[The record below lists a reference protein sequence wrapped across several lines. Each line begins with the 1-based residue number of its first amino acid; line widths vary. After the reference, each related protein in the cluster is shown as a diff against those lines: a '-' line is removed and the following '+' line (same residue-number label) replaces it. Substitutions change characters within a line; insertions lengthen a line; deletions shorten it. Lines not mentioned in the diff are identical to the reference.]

1 MKHRPEPDIIRLS
14 NISENRFLT
23 GQTEFGVENE
33 SSPQKTFS
41 SLLFSSLLFS
51 SLLFSSLLFS
61 SAARAAGEG
70 SGRGPYVQADLA
82 YAYEH
87 ITHDYP
93 EPAGAKKG
101 KISTVS
107 DYFRNI
113 RTHSI
118 HPRVSVG
125 YDFGGWRIAAD
136 YARYRK
142 WNDSKYSVS
151 IKELKENK
159 GENINVAQYL
169 KTENQ
174 ENGSF
179 HAVSSLGLSAVYDF
193 KLNDK
198 FKPYI
203 GARVA
208 YGHIR
213 HQHRSVEQETT
224 IVTTYLQSGKPSPI
238 IRGPTPK
245 PAHQES
251 NSIRRVGLGVIAGV
265 GFDITPNLT
274 LDAGYRYHNWGRLE
288 NTRFKTHEASLGVR
302 YRF

>member
-1 MKHRPEPDIIRLS
+1 MICIRS
-14 NISENRFLT
+14 TKN
-23 GQTEFGVENE
+23 
-33 SSPQKTFS
+33 
-41 SLLFSSLLFS
+41 FS

-61 SAARAAGEG
+61 SAAQAAGEG
-70 SGRGPYVQADLA
+70 NGRGPYVQADLA

-93 EPAGAKKG
+93 EPTGTKKD

-142 WNDSKYSVS
+142 WNNNKYSVN
-151 IKELKENK
+151 IKELLRNDNANFGGNK
-159 GENINVAQYL
+159 HLNIKTR
-169 KTENQ
+169 KTEHR
-174 ENGSF
+174 ENGTF
-179 HAVSSLGLSAVYDF
+179 HAVSSLGLSTVYDF
-193 KLNDK
+193 QISDK

-203 GARVA
+203 GVRVG
-208 YGHIR
+208 YGHVR
-213 HQHRSVEQETT
+213 HGIDSTKKTKNTLTAYPSAVGAAPTYYDDVDRGENQKNTYRQNRS
-224 IVTTYLQSGKPSPI
+224 S
-238 IRGPTPK
+238 
-245 PAHQES
+245 
-251 NSIRRVGLGVIAGV
+251 RRLGFGAMAGV
-265 GFDITPNLT
+265 GIDVAPGLT
-274 LDAGYRYHNWGRLE
+274 LDAGYRYHYWGRLE
-288 NTRFKTHEASLGVR
+288 NTRFKTHEASLGMR

>member
-1 MKHRPEPDIIRLS
+1 MRPTK
-14 NISENRFLT
+14 N
-23 GQTEFGVENE
+23 
-33 SSPQKTFS
+33 FS

-61 SAARAAGEG
+61 SAAQAAGEDG
-70 SGRGPYVQADLA
+70 GRGPYVQADLA

-93 EPAGAKKG
+93 EPTGAKKG
-101 KISTVS
+101 TTISTVS

-142 WNDSKYSVS
+142 WNNNKYSVD
-151 IKELKENK
+151 IKELGRNDKTSSGKKNHL
-159 GENINVAQYL
+159 NIQTQ
-169 KTENQ
+169 KTERQ
-174 ENGSF
+174 ENGTF
-179 HAVSSLGLSAVYDF
+179 HAVSSLGLSTIYDF
-193 KLNDK
+193 DTGSR

-203 GARVA
+203 GMRVA
-208 YGHIR
+208 YGHVR
-213 HQHRSVEQETT
+213 HQVRSVQQET
-224 IVTTYLQSGKPSPI
+224 IAVTTYPKEQNVAPSVI
-238 IRGPTPK
+238 TEAPTKK
-245 PAHQES
+245 PAHHES
-251 NSIRRVGLGVIAGV
+251 RSISSLGFGAVAGV
-265 GFDITPNLT
+265 GIDITPKLT

-288 NTRFKTHEASLGVR
+288 NTRFKTHEASLGMR

>member
-1 MKHRPEPDIIRLS
+1 MQPAK
-14 NISENRFLT
+14 N
-23 GQTEFGVENE
+23 
-33 SSPQKTFS
+33 
-41 SLLFSSLLFS
+41 LLFSSLLFS
-51 SLLFSSLLFS
+51 SLLFSSLLFP
-61 SAARAAGEG
+61 SAAQAAGEG
-70 SGRGPYVQADLA
+70 NGRGPYVQADLA
-82 YAYEH
+82 YAAER

-93 EPAGAKKG
+93 EPTGTKKDK

-142 WNDSKYSVS
+142 WNNNKYSVN
-151 IKELKENK
+151 IEK
-159 GENINVAQYL
+159 GQEVHKNRRDR

-203 GARVA
+203 GMRVA

-213 HQHRSVEQETT
+213 HGIDSTKKETT
-224 IVTTYLQSGKPSPI
+224 FLTSFYGVSPTVYTEKNTQNAHHQSD
-238 IRGPTPK
+238 
-245 PAHQES
+245 
-251 NSIRRVGLGVIAGV
+251 SIRRVGLGAVAGV
-265 GFDITPNLT
+265 GIDITTNLT

>member
-1 MKHRPEPDIIRLS
+1 
-14 NISENRFLT
+14 
-23 GQTEFGVENE
+23 
-33 SSPQKTFS
+33 
-41 SLLFSSLLFS
+41 
-51 SLLFSSLLFS
+51 
-61 SAARAAGEG
+61 AAER
-70 SGRGPYVQADLA
+70 
-82 YAYEH
+82 

-93 EPAGAKKG
+93 EPTGAKKG

-142 WNDSKYSVS
+142 WNNSKYSVNT
-151 IKELKENK
+151 KKARENK
-159 GENINVAQYL
+159 DSKKGTIVTEYL
-169 KTENQ
+169 KAENQ
-174 ENGSF
+174 ENGTF

-208 YGHIR
+208 YGHVR
-213 HQHRSVEQETT
+213 HSIDSTKKATEFLTAAGAPGAAPTVYPPHKNTQDDHR
-224 IVTTYLQSGKPSPI
+224 
-238 IRGPTPK
+238 
-245 PAHQES
+245 ES

-274 LDAGYRYHNWGRLE
+274 LDAGYRYHYWGRLE

>member
-1 MKHRPEPDIIRLS
+1 M
-14 NISENRFLT
+14 
-23 GQTEFGVENE
+23 
-33 SSPQKTFS
+33 
-41 SLLFSSLLFS
+41 
-51 SLLFSSLLFS
+51 
-61 SAARAAGEG
+61 
-70 SGRGPYVQADLA
+70 QADLA
-82 YAYEH
+82 YAAER

-93 EPAGAKKG
+93 EPTGAKKG
-101 KISTVS
+101 TTISTVS

-142 WNDSKYSVS
+142 WNNSKYSVS
-151 IKELKENK
+151 IKELKNNNNK
-159 GENINVAQYL
+159 KKKKK

-208 YGHIR
+208 YGHVR
-213 HQHRSVEQETT
+213 HSISTKKTT
-224 IVTTYLQSGKPSPI
+224 EFLTTAGSP
-238 IRGPTPK
+238 GVVPGGYKVSTTPG
-245 PAHQES
+245 AHQES

>member
-1 MKHRPEPDIIRLS
+1 M
-14 NISENRFLT
+14 
-23 GQTEFGVENE
+23 
-33 SSPQKTFS
+33 
-41 SLLFSSLLFS
+41 
-51 SLLFSSLLFS
+51 
-61 SAARAAGEG
+61 
-70 SGRGPYVQADLA
+70 QADLA
-82 YAYEH
+82 YAAER

-93 EPAGAKKG
+93 KPTGTKKG
-101 KISTVS
+101 TTISTVS

-142 WNDSKYSVS
+142 WNNNKYSVS
-151 IKELKENK
+151 IKELLRNDNVSSS
-159 GENINVAQYL
+159 GVRGHLNIQTQ
-169 KTENQ
+169 KTEHQ
-174 ENGSF
+174 ENGTF

-203 GARVA
+203 GMRVA
-208 YGHIR
+208 YGHVR
-213 HQHRSVEQETT
+213 HQVHSMEKETT
-224 IVTTYLQSGKPSPI
+224 AVTTYPSNGGTPSVTTNAPI
-238 IRGPTPK
+238 RKLP
-245 PAHQES
+245 HHES
-251 NSIRRVGLGVIAGV
+251 RSISSLGFGAVAGV
-265 GFDITPNLT
+265 GIDITPNLT

>member
-1 MKHRPEPDIIRLS
+1 MVPY
-14 NISENRFLT
+14 
-23 GQTEFGVENE
+23 
-33 SSPQKTFS
+33 
-41 SLLFSSLLFS
+41 
-51 SLLFSSLLFS
+51 
-61 SAARAAGEG
+61 
-70 SGRGPYVQADLA
+70 PYVADLA
-82 YAYEH
+82 YAAER

-93 EPAGAKKG
+93 KPTGTGKN

-142 WNDSKYSVS
+142 WNNSKYSVN
-151 IKELKENK
+151 IKELERNDNSAS
-159 GENINVAQYL
+159 GVRGHLNIKHQ
-169 KTENQ
+169 KTEHQ
-174 ENGSF
+174 ENGTF
-179 HAVSSLGLSAVYDF
+179 HAASSLGLSTIYDF
-193 KLNDK
+193 DTGSR

-203 GARVA
+203 GMRVA
-208 YGHIR
+208 YGHVR
-213 HQHRSVEQETT
+213 HQVRSVEQETST
-224 IVTTYLQSGKPSPI
+224 VTTYPNNGGMKASVPS
-238 IRGPTPK
+238 RMSLK
-245 PAHQES
+245 PAYHE

-265 GFDITPNLT
+265 GFDITPKLT

>member
-1 MKHRPEPDIIRLS
+1 MQPAK
-14 NISENRFLT
+14 N
-23 GQTEFGVENE
+23 
-33 SSPQKTFS
+33 
-41 SLLFSSLLFS
+41 LLFSSLLFS
-51 SLLFSSLLFS
+51 SLLFP
-61 SAARAAGEG
+61 SAAQAASEG
-70 SGRGPYVQADLA
+70 NGRGPYVQADLA
-82 YAYEH
+82 YAAER

-93 EPAGAKKG
+93 KPTGAKKG
-101 KISTVS
+101 TTSTTISTVS

-142 WNDSKYSVS
+142 WNDNKYSVD
-151 IKELKENK
+151 IKELENK
-159 GENINVAQYL
+159 NKNKRDL

-208 YGHIR
+208 YGHVR
-213 HQHRSVEQETT
+213 HSIDSTKKT
-224 IVTTYLQSGKPSPI
+224 AKILTSSYGNGKP
-238 IRGPTPK
+238 TVYTEENTQN
-245 PAHQES
+245 AHRES
-251 NSIRRVGLGVIAGV
+251 DSIRRVGLGVIAGV
-265 GFDITPNLT
+265 GFDITPKLT

-288 NTRFKTHEASLGVR
+288 NTRFKTHEASLGMR

>member
-1 MKHRPEPDIIRLS
+1 
-14 NISENRFLT
+14 
-23 GQTEFGVENE
+23 
-33 SSPQKTFS
+33 
-41 SLLFSSLLFS
+41 
-51 SLLFSSLLFS
+51 
-61 SAARAAGEG
+61 
-70 SGRGPYVQADLA
+70 
-82 YAYEH
+82 
-87 ITHDYP
+87 HDYP
-93 EPAGAKKG
+93 KPTDPKKG

-142 WNDSKYSVS
+142 WNDNKYSVS
-151 IKELKENK
+151 IKELGNK
-159 GENINVAQYL
+159 NKK

-213 HQHRSVEQETT
+213 HSIDSTKKITASAGGAESPVH
-224 IVTTYLQSGKPSPI
+224 PSYKS
-238 IRGPTPK
+238 TQD
-245 PAHQES
+245 AHHQS

-265 GFDITPNLT
+265 GFDITPKLT
-274 LDAGYRYHNWGRLE
+274 LDTGYRYHNWGRLE

>member
-1 MKHRPEPDIIRLS
+1 MNPARKKP
-14 NISENRFLT
+14 
-23 GQTEFGVENE
+23 
-33 SSPQKTFS
+33 

-51 SLLFSSLLFS
+51 SLLFP
-61 SAARAAGEG
+61 SAAQAAGEDN
-70 SGRGPYVQADLA
+70 GRGPYVQADLA
-82 YAYEH
+82 YAAER

-93 EPAGAKKG
+93 EPTGTKKG
-101 KISTVS
+101 TISTVS

-142 WNDSKYSVS
+142 WNDNKYSVN
-151 IKELKENK
+151 IKKLENK
-159 GENINVAQYL
+159 NKK

-208 YGHIR
+208 YGHVR
-213 HQHRSVEQETT
+213 HSIDSTKKITASARGAAPTV
-224 IVTTYLQSGKPSPI
+224 YSPYKN
-238 IRGPTPK
+238 TQD
-245 PAHQES
+245 AHQES

>member
-1 MKHRPEPDIIRLS
+1 MHTADKKL
-14 NISENRFLT
+14 L
-23 GQTEFGVENE
+23 
-33 SSPQKTFS
+33 FS

-61 SAARAAGEG
+61 SAAQAAGEDH
-70 SGRGPYVQADLA
+70 GRGPYVQADLA

-87 ITHDYP
+87 ITRDYP
-93 EPAGAKKG
+93 DAAGLEKG
-101 KISTVS
+101 KKISTVS

-142 WNDSKYSVS
+142 WHNNKYSV
-151 IKELKENK
+151 
-159 GENINVAQYL
+159 NIEKVQEVGKNRRDR

-193 KLNDK
+193 RPNDK

-203 GARVA
+203 GVRVA
-208 YGHIR
+208 YGHVR
-213 HQHRSVEQETT
+213 HGIDSTKKITGTLTAYPNDADAAATVYPDGHPQKN
-224 IVTTYLQSGKPSPI
+224 TYQK
-238 IRGPTPK
+238 
-245 PAHQES
+245 S
-251 NSIRRVGLGVIAGV
+251 NSSRRLGFGAMAGV
-265 GFDITPNLT
+265 GIDVAPGLT

>member
-1 MKHRPEPDIIRLS
+1 MHTADK
-14 NISENRFLT
+14 
-23 GQTEFGVENE
+23 
-33 SSPQKTFS
+33 K
-41 SLLFSSLLFS
+41 LLFSSLLFS

-61 SAARAAGEG
+61 SAAQAAGEDH
-70 SGRGPYVQADLA
+70 GRGPYVQADLA

-93 EPAGAKKG
+93 EPTGAKKG
-101 KISTVS
+101 KLSTVS

-142 WNDSKYSVS
+142 WNNNKYSVS
-151 IKELKENK
+151 IKELLRNDNASLPSGKRHL
-159 GENINVAQYL
+159 NIKTQ
-169 KTENQ
+169 KTEHR
-174 ENGSF
+174 ENGTF
-179 HAVSSLGLSAVYDF
+179 HAASSLGLSAIYDF
-193 KLNDK
+193 DTGSR

-203 GARVA
+203 GMRVA
-208 YGHIR
+208 YGHVR
-213 HQHRSVEQETT
+213 HQVRSVQQETE
-224 IVTTYLQSGKPSPI
+224 IVTTYPKEGAPSVL
-238 IRGPTPK
+238 TNASTKK
-245 PAHQES
+245 PAHHES
-251 NSIRRVGLGVIAGV
+251 RSISSLGFGAMAGV
-265 GFDITPNLT
+265 GIDVAPGLT
-274 LDAGYRYHNWGRLE
+274 LDAGYRYHYWGRLE

>member
-1 MKHRPEPDIIRLS
+1 M
-14 NISENRFLT
+14 
-23 GQTEFGVENE
+23 
-33 SSPQKTFS
+33 
-41 SLLFSSLLFS
+41 
-51 SLLFSSLLFS
+51 
-61 SAARAAGEG
+61 
-70 SGRGPYVQADLA
+70 QADLA

-87 ITHDYP
+87 ITRDYP
-93 EPAGAKKG
+93 DAAGANQGK

-113 RTHSI
+113 RTRSV

-125 YDFGGWRIAAD
+125 YDFGSWRIAAD

-142 WNDSKYSVS
+142 WNDNKYSVD
-151 IKELKENK
+151 IKELERKNNK
-159 GENINVAQYL
+159 TSGGDQLNIKYQ
-169 KTENQ
+169 KTEHQ
-174 ENGSF
+174 ENGTF
-179 HAVSSLGLSAVYDF
+179 HAVSSLGLSTVYDF
-193 KLNDK
+193 RVNDK

-203 GARVA
+203 GVRVG
-208 YGHIR
+208 YGHVR
-213 HQHRSVEQETT
+213 HGIDSTKKTT
-224 IVTTYLQSGKPSPI
+224 RFLTSSYGGAKPTVYPEEN
-238 IRGPTPK
+238 TQD
-245 PAHQES
+245 AHHQS

>member
-1 MKHRPEPDIIRLS
+1 MQPAK
-14 NISENRFLT
+14 N
-23 GQTEFGVENE
+23 
-33 SSPQKTFS
+33 
-41 SLLFSSLLFS
+41 LLFSSLLFS

-61 SAARAAGEG
+61 SAAQAASEG
-70 SGRGPYVQADLA
+70 NGRGPYVQADLA
-82 YAYEH
+82 YAAER

-93 EPAGAKKG
+93 EPTGAKKAQL
-101 KISTVS
+101 STVS

-142 WNDSKYSVS
+142 WNNSKYSVS
-151 IKELKENK
+151 IKELKSKSKRE
-159 GENINVAQYL
+159 L
-169 KTENQ
+169 KTVNQ
-174 ENGSF
+174 ENGTF

-208 YGHIR
+208 YGHVR
-213 HQHRSVEQETT
+213 HSISTKKTT
-224 IVTTYLQSGKPSPI
+224 EFLTTASTPDAVSGAYKVS
-238 IRGPTPK
+238 RTPG
-245 PAHQES
+245 AHQES

-274 LDAGYRYHNWGRLE
+274 LDAGYRYHNWG
-288 NTRFKTHEASLGVR
+288 
-302 YRF
+302 

>member
-1 MKHRPEPDIIRLS
+1 MQPAK
-14 NISENRFLT
+14 N
-23 GQTEFGVENE
+23 
-33 SSPQKTFS
+33 
-41 SLLFSSLLFS
+41 LLFSSLLFS
-51 SLLFSSLLFS
+51 SLLFP
-61 SAARAAGEG
+61 SAAQAASEG
-70 SGRGPYVQADLA
+70 NGRGPYVQADLA
-82 YAYEH
+82 YAAER

-93 EPAGAKKG
+93 EATAQKKG
-101 KISTVS
+101 TTISTVS

-142 WNDSKYSVS
+142 WNNNKYSVN
-151 IKELKENK
+151 IENVQK
-159 GENINVAQYL
+159 HDNGNRIDR

-193 KLNDK
+193 RPNDK

-208 YGHIR
+208 YGHVR
-213 HQHRSVEQETT
+213 HSIDSTKKTTEFVTSAGAPGGAPTVYSPHKNTQDDHRE
-224 IVTTYLQSGKPSPI
+224 GD
-238 IRGPTPK
+238 
-245 PAHQES
+245 
-251 NSIRRVGLGVIAGV
+251 SIRRVGLGVIAGV

>member
-1 MKHRPEPDIIRLS
+1 P
-14 NISENRFLT
+14 T
-23 GQTEFGVENE
+23 A
-33 SSPQKTFS
+33 QKKDT
-41 SLLFSSLLFS
+41 
-51 SLLFSSLLFS
+51 
-61 SAARAAGEG
+61 
-70 SGRGPYVQADLA
+70 
-82 YAYEH
+82 
-87 ITHDYP
+87 
-93 EPAGAKKG
+93 
-101 KISTVS
+101 ISTVS

-151 IKELKENK
+151 IKELGNK
-159 GENINVAQYL
+159 KKTKNKK

-208 YGHIR
+208 YGHVR
-213 HQHRSVEQETT
+213 HSIDSTKKITASAGGAGSAVR
-224 IVTTYLQSGKPSPI
+224 PSYKS
-238 IRGPTPK
+238 TQD
-245 PAHQES
+245 AH
-251 NSIRRVGLGVIAGV
+251 
-265 GFDITPNLT
+265 
-274 LDAGYRYHNWGRLE
+274 
-288 NTRFKTHEASLGVR
+288 
-302 YRF
+302 

>member
-1 MKHRPEPDIIRLS
+1 MNPARKKP
-14 NISENRFLT
+14 
-23 GQTEFGVENE
+23 
-33 SSPQKTFS
+33 
-41 SLLFSSLLFS
+41 SLLFS

-61 SAARAAGEG
+61 SAAQAASEG
-70 SGRGPYVQADLA
+70 NGRGPYVQADLA
-82 YAYEH
+82 YAAER

-93 EPAGAKKG
+93 EPTGAKKG
-101 KISTVS
+101 TTISTVS

-142 WNDSKYSVS
+142 WNNSKYSVS
-151 IKELKENK
+151 IKELKNNNNK
-159 GENINVAQYL
+159 KK

-208 YGHIR
+208 YGHVR
-213 HQHRSVEQETT
+213 HSISTKKTT
-224 IVTTYLQSGKPSPI
+224 EFLTVAGARVTVPGTYKVST
-238 IRGPTPK
+238 TPG
-245 PAHQES
+245 AHQES

>member
-1 MKHRPEPDIIRLS
+1 MNPARKKP
-14 NISENRFLT
+14 
-23 GQTEFGVENE
+23 
-33 SSPQKTFS
+33 
-41 SLLFSSLLFS
+41 SLLFS

-61 SAARAAGEG
+61 SAAQAASEG
-70 SGRGPYVQADLA
+70 NGRGPYVQADLA
-82 YAYEH
+82 YAAER

-93 EPAGAKKG
+93 EPTAPKKG

-142 WNDSKYSVS
+142 WNDNKYSVN
-151 IKELKENK
+151 IKKLENK
-159 GENINVAQYL
+159 NKK

-208 YGHIR
+208 YGHVR
-213 HQHRSVEQETT
+213 HSIDSTKKIT
-224 IVTTYLQSGKPSPI
+224 ASAGGAGSPASYKS
-238 IRGPTPK
+238 TQD
-245 PAHQES
+245 AHHQS

>member
-1 MKHRPEPDIIRLS
+1 MQPAKNL
-14 NISENRFLT
+14 L
-23 GQTEFGVENE
+23 
-33 SSPQKTFS
+33 FS

-61 SAARAAGEG
+61 SAAQAASEDG
-70 SGRGPYVQADLA
+70 GRGPYVQADLA

-93 EPAGAKKG
+93 EPTGTKKD

-113 RTHSI
+113 RTRSV

-142 WNDSKYSVS
+142 WNNSKYSVNTKNLRTHES
-151 IKELKENK
+151 N
-159 GENINVAQYL
+159 GNRQDL

-174 ENGSF
+174 ENGTF

-193 KLNDK
+193 DTGSR
-198 FKPYI
+198 FKPYA
-203 GARVA
+203 GVRVA
-208 YGHIR
+208 YGHVK
-213 HQHRSVEQETT
+213 HQVHSVEKETT
-224 IVTTYLQSGKPSPI
+224 
-238 IRGPTPK
+238 
-245 PAHQES
+245 
-251 NSIRRVGLGVIAGV
+251 
-265 GFDITPNLT
+265 LT
-274 LDAGYRYHNWGRLE
+274 I
-288 NTRFKTHEASLGVR
+288 
-302 YRF
+302 

>member
-1 MKHRPEPDIIRLS
+1 MQPPK
-14 NISENRFLT
+14 N
-23 GQTEFGVENE
+23 
-33 SSPQKTFS
+33 
-41 SLLFSSLLFS
+41 LLFSSLLFS
-51 SLLFSSLLFS
+51 SLLFP
-61 SAARAAGEG
+61 SAAQAAGEG
-70 SGRGPYVQADLA
+70 NGRGPYVQADLA

-93 EPAGAKKG
+93 KPTGAKKAQL
-101 KISTVS
+101 STVS

-113 RTHSI
+113 RTHSV

-142 WNDSKYSVS
+142 WNNSKYSVS
-151 IKELKENK
+151 IKKLGNK
-159 GENINVAQYL
+159 NKK

-208 YGHIR
+208 YGHVR
-213 HQHRSVEQETT
+213 HSIDSTKKITAGARGAGSTVR
-224 IVTTYLQSGKPSPI
+224 PSYKS
-238 IRGPTPK
+238 TQD
-245 PAHQES
+245 AHHQS

-288 NTRFKTHEASLGVR
+288 NTRFKTHEASLGMR

>member
-1 MKHRPEPDIIRLS
+1 MQPAK
-14 NISENRFLT
+14 N
-23 GQTEFGVENE
+23 
-33 SSPQKTFS
+33 
-41 SLLFSSLLFS
+41 
-51 SLLFSSLLFS
+51 LLFSSLLFS
-61 SAARAAGEG
+61 SAAQAASEDG
-70 SGRGPYVQADLA
+70 GRGPYVQADLA

-93 EPAGAKKG
+93 DAAGANQGK

-107 DYFRNI
+107 DYFKNI

-142 WNDSKYSVS
+142 WNDNKYSVD
-151 IKELKENK
+151 IKELENK
-159 GENINVAQYL
+159 NKNKRDL

-208 YGHIR
+208 YGHVR
-213 HQHRSVEQETT
+213 HSISTKKTT
-224 IVTTYLQSGKPSPI
+224 EFLTTAGSP
-238 IRGPTPK
+238 GVVPGGYKVSTTPG
-245 PAHQES
+245 AHQES

-274 LDAGYRYHNWGRLE
+274 LDAG
-288 NTRFKTHEASLGVR
+288 
-302 YRF
+302 

>member
-1 MKHRPEPDIIRLS
+1 MNPAPK
-14 NISENRFLT
+14 N
-23 GQTEFGVENE
+23 
-33 SSPQKTFS
+33 
-41 SLLFSSLLFS
+41 FSSLLFS

-61 SAARAAGEG
+61 SAAQAASEG
-70 SGRGPYVQADLA
+70 NGRGPYVQADLA
-82 YAYEH
+82 YAAER

-93 EPAGAKKG
+93 KPTDPSKG

-142 WNDSKYSVS
+142 WNNSKYSVS
-151 IKELKENK
+151 IKKLQNQYNK
-159 GENINVAQYL
+159 

-174 ENGSF
+174 ENGTF
-179 HAVSSLGLSAVYDF
+179 HAASSLGLSAVYDF
-193 KLNDK
+193 RPNDK

-203 GARVA
+203 GVRVA
-208 YGHIR
+208 YGHVR
-213 HQHRSVEQETT
+213 HSISTKKTT
-224 IVTTYLQSGKPSPI
+224 EFLTVARNRVTVPGTYKVST
-238 IRGPTPK
+238 TPG
-245 PAHQES
+245 AHQES

>member
-1 MKHRPEPDIIRLS
+1 MQPAK
-14 NISENRFLT
+14 N
-23 GQTEFGVENE
+23 
-33 SSPQKTFS
+33 
-41 SLLFSSLLFS
+41 LLFSSLLFS

-61 SAARAAGEG
+61 SAAQAASEDG
-70 SGRGPYVQADLA
+70 GRGPYVQADLA

-93 EPAGAKKG
+93 EPTGTKKD

-142 WNDSKYSVS
+142 WNNNKYSVN
-151 IKELKENK
+151 IKELERNENK
-159 GENINVAQYL
+159 NSGNHLNIKTQ
-169 KTENQ
+169 KTEHQ
-174 ENGSF
+174 ENGTF
-179 HAVSSLGLSAVYDF
+179 HAVSSLGLSTIYDF
-193 KLNDK
+193 DTGSR

-203 GARVA
+203 GMRVA
-208 YGHIR
+208 YGHVR
-213 HQHRSVEQETT
+213 HQVRSVQQETVA
-224 IVTTYLQSGKPSPI
+224 VTTYPQNAASSVTTNAPI
-238 IRGPTPK
+238 RKLP
-245 PAHQES
+245 HHES
-251 NSIRRVGLGVIAGV
+251 RSISSLGFGAVAGV
-265 GFDITPNLT
+265 GIDITPKLT
-274 LDAGYRYHNWGRLE
+274 LDAGYRYHYWGRLE
-288 NTRFKTHEASLGVR
+288 NTRFKTHEASLGMR

>member
-1 MKHRPEPDIIRLS
+1 M
-14 NISENRFLT
+14 
-23 GQTEFGVENE
+23 
-33 SSPQKTFS
+33 
-41 SLLFSSLLFS
+41 
-51 SLLFSSLLFS
+51 
-61 SAARAAGEG
+61 
-70 SGRGPYVQADLA
+70 QADLA

-87 ITHDYP
+87 ITRDYP
-93 EPAGAKKG
+93 EPTGAKKG
-101 KISTVS
+101 TISTVS

-125 YDFGGWRIAAD
+125 YDFGGWRVAAD

-142 WNDSKYSVS
+142 WNNSKYSVS
-151 IKELKENK
+151 IKELKSSSKSKRE
-159 GENINVAQYL
+159 L
-169 KTENQ
+169 KTVNQ
-174 ENGSF
+174 ENGTF

-208 YGHIR
+208 YGHVK
-213 HQHRSVEQETT
+213 HQVRSVESETT
-224 IVTTYLQSGKPSPI
+224 TVTTHNGAPVPQ
-238 IRGPTPK
+238 GPTPK
-245 PAHQES
+245 PAYHKS
-251 NSIRRVGLGVIAGV
+251 RSISSLGFGAVAGV
-265 GFDITPNLT
+265 GIDITPNLT

-288 NTRFKTHEASLGVR
+288 NTRFKTHEASLGMR

>member
-1 MKHRPEPDIIRLS
+1 M
-14 NISENRFLT
+14 
-23 GQTEFGVENE
+23 
-33 SSPQKTFS
+33 
-41 SLLFSSLLFS
+41 
-51 SLLFSSLLFS
+51 
-61 SAARAAGEG
+61 
-70 SGRGPYVQADLA
+70 QADLA

-87 ITHDYP
+87 ITRDYP
-93 EPAGAKKG
+93 DAAGANQGK

-142 WNDSKYSVS
+142 WNDNKYSVD
-151 IKELKENK
+151 IKELENK
-159 GENINVAQYL
+159 NKNKRDR

-208 YGHIR
+208 YGHVR
-213 HQHRSVEQETT
+213 HSIDSTKKT
-224 IVTTYLQSGKPSPI
+224 AKILTSSYGNGKP
-238 IRGPTPK
+238 TVYTEENTQN
-245 PAHQES
+245 AHRES
-251 NSIRRVGLGVIAGV
+251 DSIRRVGLGVIAGV
-265 GFDITPNLT
+265 GFDITPKLT

-288 NTRFKTHEASLGVR
+288 NTRFKTHEASLGMR